1 MEKFEV
7 SKVSRID
14 EVRET
19 IKNLPLD
26 EAFKLVEILEADS
39 RKNVGELLNGV
50 FSEAWK
56 LDWSWIKLIR
66 SYLRVKKEAIKISRI
81 LIRGEILNFIPGG

>member
-50 FSEAWK
+50 FSEA
-56 LDWSWIKLIR
+56 
-66 SYLRVKKEAIKISRI
+66 
-81 LIRGEILNFIPGG
+81 